1 MLVMPSSK
9 SIIQQKTDVRE
20 DLSASCANE
29 QPCAT
34 NPPAL
39 GIGPLSRRRF
49 IGRVGG
55 ATAAAWTAS
64 AIGLSPLLGSKS
76 VKAEAAT
83 VLGRQRAI
91 EAYDL
96 RKDAALAEYHLPIV
110 VHPNNGDED
119 LYSNK
124 IGNYSKGLLHNNVG
138 EVDLTAYNSYLAAI
152 RSGLPADFEN
162 IILGGN
168 TKLTDPQCGLA
179 FAMEGMDSGNS
190 FEPPCPAVAG
200 QEGADEAVENYWMA
214 LCAMCLLQIT
224 RRTRRLYKLVRS

>member
-1 MLVMPSSK
+1 MPSPK
-9 SIIQQKTDVRE
+9 SVIQKKTGVRE
-20 DLSASCANE
+20 DLAASCANE
-29 QPCAT
+29 QPSVT
-34 NPPAL
+34 NQSAL
-39 GIGPLSRRRF
+39 GIRSLSRRGF

-83 VLGRQRAI
+83 ILGRQRAI

-110 VHPNNGDED
+110 SHPNNGDED

-124 IGNYSKGLLHNNVG
+124 IGNYSKGLPHNNVG

-152 RSGLPADFEN
+152 RSGLPADFDN

-179 FAMEGMDSGNS
+179 FAMEGGIPVTHSSLPAQLWPARSGRMRRLKTTGWR
-190 FEPPCPAVAG
+190 FCG
-200 QEGADEAVENYWMA
+200 T
-214 LCAMCLLQIT
+214 CRLQIT
-224 RRTRRLYKLVRS
+224 RRMRRLYKLVRS